1 MKRPIAV
8 VTGGNR
14 GLGRETCRM
23 LAARGYEV
31 VLTSRGEREGRAA
44 VEALA
49 ADGAVVSWR
58 RLDVVD
64 PASVA
69 AFAKWV
75 GASGIA
81 IDALVNNAG
90 VYFERLDGASA
101 RHTIAVNFFGPLR
114 VTEALAPFLAS
125 GARVVM
131 VSSGMGALVG
141 LPAALRKRFEA
152 RLDLE
157 GLLKLEEGFISA
169 VEEGG
174 HAGEGAALAYRVSK
188 CGLNVLTRL
197 LARSL
202 LSRGVMVNAVCPGWV
217 RTDMGGAGAARE
229 VPEGAAGIVW
239 AATLP
244 LGGPTGGFFRD
255 GGAIDW

>member
-1 MKRPIAV
+1 MRRPIAV

-14 GLGRETCRM
+14 GLGRETCRE
-23 LAARGYEV
+23 LGARGYEV
-31 VLTSRGEREGRAA
+31 VLTSRSEREGRAA
-44 VEALA
+44 VEELA
-49 ADGAVVSWR
+49 AGGAVVSWR

-64 PASVA
+64 PGSVA

-81 IDALVNNAG
+81 VDALVNNAG
-90 VYFERLDGASA
+90 VYFEGLDGPSA
-101 RHTIAVNFFGPLR
+101 RRTIAVNFLGPLR
-114 VTEALAPFLAS
+114 VTEALSPFLAP
-125 GARVVM
+125 GGRVVM

-141 LPAALRKRFEA
+141 LPEPLRKRFEA

-157 GLLKLEEGFISA
+157 GLVQAVEGFVYA
-169 VEEGG
+169 VEEEEQRP
-174 HAGEGAALAYRVSK
+174 EGSALSYRVSK

-202 LSRGVMVNAVCPGWV
+202 ASRGVMVNAVCPGWV

-229 VPEGAAGIVW
+229 IPEGAAGIVW

-244 LGGPTGGFFRD
+244 PGGPTGGFFRD
-255 GGAIDW
+255 GRAIDW

>member
-1 MKRPIAV
+1 M
-8 VTGGNR
+8 
-14 GLGRETCRM
+14 LG
-23 LAARGYEV
+23 ARGYEV

-44 VEALA
+44 VEGLVAE
-49 ADGAVVSWR
+49 GAVVSWR

-81 IDALVNNAG
+81 VDALVNNAG
-90 VYFERLDGASA
+90 VYFERLDGVSA
-101 RHTIAVNFFGPLR
+101 RQTIAVNFLGPLR
-114 VTEALAPFLAS
+114 VTEALAPFLAP

-131 VSSGMGALVG
+131 VSSGMGELVG
-141 LPAALRKRFEA
+141 LPAPLRKRFEA
-152 RLDLE
+152 RLDLD
-157 GLLKLEEGFISA
+157 GLVELVEGFVDA
-169 VEEGG
+169 VEEGAQG
-174 HAGEGAALAYRVSK
+174 AEGAALAYRVSK

-202 LSRGVMVNAVCPGWV
+202 ASRGVMVNAVCPGWV

-229 VPEGAAGIVW
+229 IPEGAAGIAW
-239 AATLP
+239 AAALP

-255 GGAIDW
+255 GQAIDW